1 MENNF
6 ATKVQ
11 TYQEKFSDIKEPR
24 EQFIIGCAYIDG
36 YKEALKDVHDNLL
49 DYAEDWGTISK
60 VNGEATFVLAV
71 KDIMGI
77 IRDMKTDIGE

>member
-36 YKEALKDVHDNLL
+36 YKEALKDVYDNLL
-49 DYAEDWGTISK
+49 DYAEEWGTISK
-60 VNGEATFVLAV
+60 VHGEDMLVITV
-71 KDIMGI
+71 KDIIGVI
-77 IRDMKTDIGE
+77 SNMKTDIGE

>member
-11 TYQEKFSDIKEPR
+11 TYQTKFSDIKEPK

-36 YKEALKDVHDNLL
+36 YKEALKDVYINIIN
-49 DYAEDWGTISK
+49 YADEWGTISK
-60 VNGEATFVLAV
+60 VNGENMLVLTV
-71 KDIMGI
+71 KDIMGVI
-77 IRDMKTDIGE
+77 SNMKTDI